1 MWGRKWVANGSLT
14 TSRDSRILLVNV
26 ATSHG
31 EMVTCSKIIFQVAG
45 VAHGLFLTYLT
56 AISVES
62 AYFIDLFFIQ
72 LCTHGR
78 CCSQPSF
85 FDHFFDV
92 ETFSVKQPK
101 KMIVS
106 PSPLPT
112 KDRLS
117 MGTHSIFCCIP
128 IIPGTRQLPI
138 TSWTLTLSRTLWTHQ
153 KRECCASAGSL
164 LTTNSKEQDAQVYW
178 NTCTVLQRTKFT
190 CCSIASVL
198 YYWSPSPTLSS
209 NISASTIV
217 WMWCGWWNKIC
228 QIFKNKIQII
238 VHQNNALICL
248 WDEYISIQ

>member
-62 AYFIDLFFIQ
+62 AYFIDFLKYSYV
-72 LCTHGR
+72 HGR

-92 ETFSVKQPK
+92 ETFSVEQPK

-138 TSWTLTLSRTLWTHQ
+138 TSWTLTLSRTLWTPET
-153 KRECCASAGSL
+153 RMLCYSAGSL

-198 YYWSPSPTLSS
+198 YYWSPSPTLLS
-209 NISASTIV
+209 NISAS
-217 WMWCGWWNKIC
+217 
-228 QIFKNKIQII
+228 II
-238 VHQNNALICL
+238 AAIDCCMLYFVFVGLL
-248 WDEYISIQ
+248 